1 MLRSKARA
9 DERSGYFGDDAP
21 VDGIH
26 GIHDAT
32 VAGIPDDHVIC

>member
-1 MLRSKARA
+1 MQ
-9 DERSGYFGDDAP
+9 GYFGADGP